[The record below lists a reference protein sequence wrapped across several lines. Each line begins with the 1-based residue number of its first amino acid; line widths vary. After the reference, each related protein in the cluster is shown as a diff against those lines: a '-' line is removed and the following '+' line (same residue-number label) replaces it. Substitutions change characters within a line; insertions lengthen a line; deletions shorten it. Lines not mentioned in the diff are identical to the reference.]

1 MARHLAHH
9 LDVANLEREDV
20 ARELGPNSTRE
31 AAWHARSTGR
41 KPKHLAE
48 PTPDAAAE
56 DLADVERWAI
66 VTAVT
71 EPSGRA
77 A

>member
-1 MARHLAHH
+1 MSRHLAHH
-9 LDVANLEREDV
+9 LTVPNLAREDV
-20 ARELGPNSTRE
+20 ARELGPNSTWE
-31 AAWHARSTGR
+31 AGQHARTTGR

-56 DLADVERWAI
+56 AMADLERWAI

-71 EPSGRA
+71 DPSGRA